1 MSCGAS
7 PGFRKFSRL
16 LQNCIMTLFG
26 LLQIRRDGDFLENC
40 FGALLEDWKRRKRY
54 RQSRWDDEDDKPRW
68 SQPVPG
74 TNLNVLIYII
84 VKIKITITIDSV
96 NFPISFNL

>member
-1 MSCGAS
+1 MELVRMCRVV

-40 FGALLEDWKRRKRY
+40 FVGRFEEKKEALFT
-54 RQSRWDDEDDKPRW
+54 S
-68 SQPVPG
+68 
-74 TNLNVLIYII
+74 
-84 VKIKITITIDSV
+84 
-96 NFPISFNL
+96 